1 MIIML
6 ELLKKHSFLIMVY
19 PLAIA
24 TILEFSYL
32 PKWLTI
38 IFYLFSFV
46 GAIGVVITGLTK
58 K

>member
-1 MIIML
+1 ML
-6 ELLKKHSFLIMVY
+6 ELLKKHGFLIMVY

-38 IFYLFSFV
+38 IFYLISFV
-46 GAIGVVITGLTK
+46 GAIGVVIAGLTK